1 MTSATCTQTA
11 LSCPS
16 TWAVTSIPTRA
27 SCLKNGRT
35 TGNPWSFLWSRYLT
49 EEQLLSNLMTPF
61 RLKESLRNSS
71 GFPWGGCDHL
81 CWALLGLRPSG
92 AVMLL
97 WWKAGAESPAAAF
110 SISQPLPL
118 MLCQCCHWGFQSS
131 LGFLIYFLHG
141 CNCCPALAEVSTQAA
156 R

>member
-16 TWAVTSIPTRA
+16 TWAVTSIPMRA

-49 EEQLLSNLMTPF
+49 EEQHLSNLMTPF
-61 RLKESLRNSS
+61 RLKESLGNSS
-71 GFPWGGCDHL
+71 GFPWGCCDHL

-141 CNCCPALAEVSTQAA
+141 CNYCPALAEVSTQAA